1 MPDQELIAETEEWF
15 EQRGLPHF
23 VEGHRASEDV
33 YTRVAPLLVL
43 VFVLEVLGA
52 ANLEW
57 VWWQNLVAI
66 VAGAGM
72 IVLAWVV
79 MNKVRR
85 RRPLALPESVGR
97 AELAA
102 FILMPAALPIV
113 FDTQWVS
120 ALITFAVNVVIV
132 LTASFLVSFGVP
144 SIVRWGFWQTYRQVG
159 QVVDLF
165 ARALPLLLLF
175 TVALFINAEVW
186 QVGASLNGFLFWSAL
201 GFFFLVAA
209 MFLLIRLPR
218 ELGVLRQQLRGD
230 RAVAACQGT
239 PLAVVAPE
247 LARDL
252 PPAPMSGRQEKNVLL
267 VLLFSQAVQV
277 VLVASSIV
285 LFFVLFGVIA
295 IRPDVASSW
304 TGSDIGAGE
313 LLQWTWFG
321 QELSITSALLRVAM
335 FLGALSGLYFTVYVI
350 TDSTYRDEFF
360 EDVLHEVRESIAVRN
375 VYLALRAR
383 HG

>member
-239 PLAVVAPE
+239 PLADVAPE

-350 TDSTYRDEFF
+350 TDNTYRDEFF

>member
-239 PLAVVAPE
+239 PLADVAPE
-247 LARDL
+247 LARHL

>member
-1 MPDQELIAETEEWF
+1 MPDQELIAQTEEWF

-144 SIVRWGFWQTYRQVG
+144 SIVRWGFWQTYHQVG

-186 QVGASLNGFLFWSAL
+186 QVGASLNGFLLWSAL

-239 PLAVVAPE
+239 PLADVASE

-277 VLVASSIV
+277 MLVASSIV

>member
-1 MPDQELIAETEEWF
+1 VPDQELIAETEEWF

-239 PLAVVAPE
+239 PLADVAPE
-247 LARDL
+247 LARHL

>member
-218 ELGVLRQQLRGD
+218 ELGVLRQ
-230 RAVAACQGT
+230 
-239 PLAVVAPE
+239 
-247 LARDL
+247 
-252 PPAPMSGRQEKNVLL
+252 
-267 VLLFSQAVQV
+267 
-277 VLVASSIV
+277 
-285 LFFVLFGVIA
+285 
-295 IRPDVASSW
+295 
-304 TGSDIGAGE
+304 
-313 LLQWTWFG
+313 
-321 QELSITSALLRVAM
+321 
-335 FLGALSGLYFTVYVI
+335 
-350 TDSTYRDEFF
+350 
-360 EDVLHEVRESIAVRN
+360 
-375 VYLALRAR
+375 
-383 HG
+383 

>member
-1 MPDQELIAETEEWF
+1 VPDQELIAETEEWF

-102 FILMPAALPIV
+102 FILIPAALPIV

-239 PLAVVAPE
+239 PLADVAPE
-247 LARDL
+247 LARHL

>member
-239 PLAVVAPE
+239 PLADVAPE
-247 LARDL
+247 LTRDL